1 MWKVYYRGVP
11 KVCYRCL
18 KEGHL
23 GRDCEDTNPVN
34 METLVTTPEF
44 EAAPVETEKDGEA
57 VPKTFAQVVKD
68 KSFTDR
74 EAQLQASR
82 QLAAQVR
89 QEAVAAARLER
100 EMRDE
105 ERRKK
110 RQEREET
117 GQRSFSLERGNAGGY
132 GSALQGDEEEIF
144 SPVVAKRQHPSPLM
158 KNQVRANKAAKTGD
172 SPPDHLQEYGGTSGG
187 APPLKVRKD
196 DARAGPPGN

>member
-1 MWKVYYRGVP
+1 M
-11 KVCYRCL
+11 
-18 KEGHL
+18 
-23 GRDCEDTNPVN
+23 
-34 METLVTTPEF
+34 
-44 EAAPVETEKDGEA
+44 
-57 VPKTFAQVVKD
+57 VKD

-105 ERRKK
+105 ERRKR

-172 SPPDHLQEYGGTSGG
+172 SPPDHLQQYGGTSGG